1 MRTPTLVLVGI
12 SLLASATLTRADGPA
27 VRLPAGFRL
36 TLYADETLADDIQ
49 AMTLDRQGRVVVTA
63 PGYVKTLH
71 ETGGKAT
78 RATVYATPRSGG
90 MGMCFIGDDLLITAD
105 HWLLRYRDSN
115 GDGQADGPPERI
127 IPLATGEH
135 GGHAIRVGPDG
146 WIYVIGGN
154 DAGIDGRHVGTSTS
168 PVIKPVAG
176 AIVRLSPDLKACEV
190 VAHGFRN
197 PYDFDFNARGDLFT
211 YDSDCERDEFLPWYT
226 PTRAFHV
233 AEGGHHGWRL
243 KGYLRSFAR
252 TPDLL
257 DAIPPLADLGR
268 GSPTGVVCYRHD
280 AFPAHYRGG
289 LFLADW
295 TFGRVYFLPL
305 DSSEHAYTTKPEVF
319 LEPIGSDGFAPTDLA
334 IAPDGALLVCIGG
347 RRTRGSVYRIEYV
360 GTKQE
365 ARREL
370 LDLDKV
376 LHARQPLDTWSREG
390 WVPIARRLG
399 PGPFLNVLKDKDASE
414 SDRIRAVEVLAELFD
429 GFDAMG
435 AETVWESATEPLKAR
450 IAWAL
455 ERRGNWG
462 ERPARLTLDEPS
474 LPVQAAL
481 LSLLARGR
489 LEDRETAILAGLS
502 LPSPRII
509 PGIERAIRSLSPDAQ
524 ALMHPTI
531 REAGP
536 AIRLNH
542 ALAMLRVSGS
552 KEWAGEAIDR
562 ALFALGT
569 VEAGAP
575 GVLQQARD
583 GELRAVVQHSIQR
596 LRLDALRLLVI
607 GLGDWNLDHSQAEA
621 FVPYTYAKLI
631 DRPEREVN
639 AIREHVRRIFPSG
652 DDRVDLEASRLL
664 AMLGDDRESTRR
676 AVAAKWTATSTATD
690 DLHYLIV
697 YALVHPTSLPD
708 LTPKVADAL
717 CRLDAKLAGRPG
729 RIKQMWNIRVGEVV
743 ASLSKSDSRL
753 VDALLA
759 RRDFATA
766 GNAAWAARV
775 APADRE
781 RVALAFL
788 EAAQADPSIE
798 VSGPLLEVLDALP
811 RDRIKPLLRARWDK
825 LVLKDDALIRL
836 ADRPEPVDRP
846 RFLEGLDST
855 EPGVISA
862 SLKALESLPGSHQPA
877 DLVPA
882 FRLLRRLFDDPKAK
896 PLRQH
901 LAAWIAREQ
910 GQSPIADEP
919 ADVRKHYSPLF
930 EAFTREHPTLAAAV
944 IPPVAE
950 DWSVIAARV
959 DWSAG
964 DIRRGAEVFRER
976 KCASCH
982 QGAAALGPDLAASAR
997 RLARDD
1003 LFAAIVAPNRD
1014 IAPAY
1019 RPVMV
1024 ETAEGRTVVGM
1035 LVFES
1040 ADGLILRTGPAA
1052 SERVDGHSIVARRP
1066 GTISLMPE
1074 GLMRGATERE
1084 IADLYA
1090 YLKSL

>member
-12 SLLASATLTRADGPA
+12 CLLASATLTRAEGPA

-36 TLYADETLADDIQ
+36 SLYADETLADDIQ
-49 AMTLDRQGRVVVTA
+49 AMTLDRLGRVVVTA

-78 RATVYATPRSGG
+78 RATVFATPRSGG

-105 HWLLRYRDSN
+105 NWLLRYRDSN

-154 DAGIDGRHVGTSTS
+154 DAGIDTRHVGTSTS
-168 PVIKPVAG
+168 PVLKPVAG
-176 AIVRLSPDLKACEV
+176 AIVRLSPDLKTCEV

-252 TPDLL
+252 TPDLF

-280 AFPAHYRGG
+280 TFPAHYRGG

-305 DSSEHAYTTKPEVF
+305 DPAEEGYKTKPEVF
-319 LEPIGSDGFAPTDLA
+319 LDPIGNDGFAPTDLA
-334 IAPDGALLVCIGG
+334 VAPDGALLVCIGG

-360 GTKQE
+360 GTKEE

-376 LHARQPLDTWSREG
+376 LHARQPLDTWSRDR

-429 GFDAMG
+429 GFDVG
-435 AETVWESATEPLKAR
+435 VAEEAWWTGSDPLRAR

-455 ERRGNWG
+455 ERRTAAPSRKAKLGSI
-462 ERPARLTLDEPS
+462 RLDPAIET
-474 LPVQAAL
+474 AL
-481 LSLLARGR
+481 FALAARGR
-489 LEDRETAILAGLS
+489 LDMDADTILDRLYLS
-502 LPSPRII
+502 PSPRELAAGRRALLAAG
-509 PGIERAIRSLSPDAQ
+509 PGIKETSPSRPTPAMTIKHLTQAITMYDQDGSATRSTKAVELVLESLKA
-524 ALMHPTI
+524 AEEME
-531 REAGP
+531 EASRRSTQLQSFITP
-536 AIRLNH
+536 RSIAVYRLN
-542 ALAMLRVSGS
+542 
-552 KEWAGEAIDR
+552 
-562 ALFALGT
+562 
-569 VEAGAP
+569 
-575 GVLQQARD
+575 
-583 GELRAVVQHSIQR
+583 
-596 LRLDALRLLVI
+596 ALRLLVVA
-607 GLGDWNLDHSQAEA
+607 LGDWNLDHAEAEA
-621 FVPYTYAKLI
+621 FVAYSLT
-631 DRPEREVN
+631 RPDLLPASMLGPVLEK
-639 AIREHVRRIFPSG
+639 ARRLFPST
-652 DDRVDLEASRLL
+652 DHRVELEASRVL
-664 AMLGDDRESTRR
+664 AMLGDDHGPTRQ
-676 AVAAKWTATSTATD
+676 AVAAHWTTSSTATD
-690 DLHYLIV
+690 DMHYLIV
-697 YALVHPTSLPD
+697 YARLRSPSPAD
-708 LTPKVADAL
+708 LTPKVAEAL
-717 CRLDAKLAGRPG
+717 VRLDAKLAGRPG

-753 VDALLA
+753 VDALLG
-759 RRDFATA
+759 RRDFTTA

-788 EAAQADPSIE
+788 EAAQVDPSIE

-811 RDRIKPLLRARWDK
+811 RDRIKPLLRARWDI

-855 EPGVISA
+855 EAGVISA

-882 FRLLRRLFDDPKAK
+882 LRLLRRLFDDPKAK
-896 PLRQH
+896 PLRQQ

-910 GQSPIADEP
+910 GHPALADEP

-930 EAFTREHPTLAAAV
+930 EAFTHEHPALAAAV

-959 DWSAG
+959 DWSVG

-982 QGAAALGPDLAASAR
+982 QGAAALGPDLAGSAR